1 MEKRPNLTK
10 TKLKLIWEAPKIKL
24 LDEKVEAELKAVL
37 EPFKQ
42 ALKEKR
48 RKQKEAEIFSQLS
61 DLPPAAQVRGFAGR
75 CSVLLI
81 LNFMQCITYAGY
93 YDQS

>member
-24 LDEKVEAELKAVL
+24 LDEKAEAELKAIL

-48 RKQKEAEIFSQLS
+48 RKQKEAEIFTQLS
-61 DLPPAAQVRGFAGR
+61 DLPPAAQLRGFADR
-75 CSVLLI
+75 CSVLFM
-81 LNFMQCITYAGY
+81 LNVMWRVTYAGY
-93 YDQS
+93 YDPS

>member
-1 MEKRPNLTK
+1 MEKRPNLKK

-24 LDEKVEAELKAVL
+24 LDEKAEAELKAVL

-48 RKQKEAEIFSQLS
+48 RKQKEAEIFAQLS
-61 DLPPAAQVRGFAGR
+61 DLPPAAQMRGFADR
-75 CSVLLI
+75 CSVLFI
-81 LNFMQCITYAGY
+81 LNIMQCVTYAGY

>member
-1 MEKRPNLTK
+1 MEKQPNLTK

-24 LDEKVEAELKAVL
+24 LDEKAEAELKAIL

-61 DLPPAAQVRGFAGR
+61 DLPPAA
-75 CSVLLI
+75 
-81 LNFMQCITYAGY
+81 
-93 YDQS
+93 